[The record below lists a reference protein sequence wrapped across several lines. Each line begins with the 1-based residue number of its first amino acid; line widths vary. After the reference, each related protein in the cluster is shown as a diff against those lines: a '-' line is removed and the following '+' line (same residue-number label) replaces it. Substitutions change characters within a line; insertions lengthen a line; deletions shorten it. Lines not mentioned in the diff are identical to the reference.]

1 MAAAVDHLD
10 MSSYA
15 VLWSEPF
22 CDIEAGKLVLERG
35 SIRFEGSHG
44 LRGACVRRVY
54 YDDMLGVHVGYREN
68 DRLRGRPTVVVDLID
83 GTPLRIGAV
92 DGVGTVSELVDEL
105 TRLRGH

>member
-1 MAAAVDHLD
+1 

-15 VLWSEPF
+15 VVWSEPR
-22 CDIEAGKLVLERG
+22 CSLETGKLELGPE

-44 LRGACVRRVY
+44 GRHGCVHRVY
-54 YDDMLGVHVGYREN
+54 YDDMLGVHIGYRES
-68 DRLRGRPTVVVDLID
+68 DRLRGRPAVVVDLVD

-105 TRLRGH
+105 TRLSRQ